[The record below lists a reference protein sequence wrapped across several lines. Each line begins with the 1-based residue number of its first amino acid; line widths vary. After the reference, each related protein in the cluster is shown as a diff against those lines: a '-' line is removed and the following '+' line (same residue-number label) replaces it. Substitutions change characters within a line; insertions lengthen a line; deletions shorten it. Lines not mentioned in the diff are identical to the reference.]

1 MFGGEVEKQSGE
13 RSRNIKR
20 RKTKENQ
27 KIKKEKLKNRDH
39 LYIIYIKKRHD
50 SILIIPERNWT
61 LAISDLHPWNVYVAL
76 NGKGKKKRRTIFF
89 LRREW

>member
-1 MFGGEVEKQSGE
+1 MAE
-13 RSRNIKR
+13 
-20 RKTKENQ
+20 
-27 KIKKEKLKNRDH
+27 KEKLKNRDH

-61 LAISDLHPWNVYVAL
+61 LAISDLHQWNVYVAL

-89 LRREW
+89 EEGVVIIDASQGEMDKNLTQKSCTI